1 MLYTIGSQTGLR
13 QTTAPLRLL
22 YPGSVHVDM
31 TQGFFMYSIF
41 PPQQK
46 ETLYDPNQNI
56 SEMRISNNR
65 DGIKTNILMM
75 IVNNVFIVIIIVHH
89 LHH

>member
-1 MLYTIGSQTGLR
+1 
-13 QTTAPLRLL
+13 
-22 YPGSVHVDM
+22 
-31 TQGFFMYSIF
+31 MYSIF

-65 DGIKTNILMM
+65 DGIKTNILMK